1 MVMTTLAGCGNSGG
15 KPAAKVDTS
24 EAAQGKVLNIYCW
37 NQEFQERFEYF
48 KKSGKL
54 PSDVRLISLLHQM
67 RIMLIRM
74 HLMQHC

>member
-15 KPAAKVDTS
+15 KTAAKVDTS

-48 KKSGKL
+48 
-54 PSDVRLISLLHQM
+54 
-67 RIMLIRM
+67 
-74 HLMQHC
+74 